1 MKRRMCADHFPRRLI
16 DDGCDIDLSPD
27 EGASLLMTDDTF
39 TRRFGLQRVDATSW
53 VIRDAHQPEYAARA
67 VAHIT
72 VTEDDQVEV
81 IWAAP
86 LPLPVTFATI
96 EDAVDSLEDWTHRQ
110 RGATKPIPI
119 PHFPPPAH

>member
-1 MKRRMCADHFPRRLI
+1 
-16 DDGCDIDLSPD
+16 
-27 EGASLLMTDDTF
+27 MTDYTF
-39 TRRFGLQRVDATSW
+39 TERYALQRVDGTRW
-53 VIRDAHQPEYAARA
+53 VIRDANLPGYAARA

-86 LPLPVTFATI
+86 LPLPVTFATL
-96 EDAVDSLEDWTHRQ
+96 EDALESLEDWIHRQ

-119 PHFPPPAH
+119 PHFPPAAH